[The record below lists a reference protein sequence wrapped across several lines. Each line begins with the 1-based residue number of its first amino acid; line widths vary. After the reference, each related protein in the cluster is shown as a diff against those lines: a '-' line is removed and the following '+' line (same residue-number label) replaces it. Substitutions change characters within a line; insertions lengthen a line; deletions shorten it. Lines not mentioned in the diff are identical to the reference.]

1 MSLTSAE
8 IRNVA
13 IVGHNGTGKTTLL
26 EHILS
31 NSGVISRAESIDTG
45 KTVSD
50 YTDEEIEKGISIHA
64 SLSSIEWDNKMMN
77 FIDTPGTADFVGEVV
92 SSFRASE
99 SAIMVID
106 ARSGVQI
113 ETIKLWRRLNTRN
126 MPRIVF
132 INKMDRDRADFQ
144 NTFSDIESRFSKP
157 CVPVSIPIGS
167 GESYQG
173 VINLIENKAYLVSKA
188 TASEIPDDMKDTV
201 EEFRLTLI
209 EAAAEGEDSLM
220 EKYFDEGTLNPD
232 DIRLGLVSGLREN
245 RIIPILCGSA
255 EKDNGIV
262 SLLNFLSFAA
272 PPPSMIA
279 EKAVGSD
286 GTEFPVPVSTAGSVS
301 AFSFKTTIDQFSGKL
316 SFIKVV
322 TGIITADAELQNP
335 TIGKKERPG
344 KLYKSIGKK
353 LFEVKELIAGDIGII
368 AKSANLHT
376 NNTLC
381 ASDIQYTFAVL
392 SLPHPIHAL
401 TISAADKKS
410 EDKMNEALHKVT
422 EEDLTFQ
429 INFNK
434 ETKENVV
441 SGMGELHINMIL
453 ERIKEKQKIQ
463 INTKTP
469 KIAYRETITKTSEAE
484 YTHKKQSGGHGQYG
498 RVVISINPL
507 PRGEYFSFNNAIKGG
522 SISKGYMPGIEKGL
536 NEAMTEGFLAGYP
549 LVDIGVS
556 VVDGKEHPVDS
567 SEMAFKLAA
576 KGALKTA
583 MVKANV
589 VLLEPI
595 MKLEVY
601 IEDQYLGDILSDLSG
616 KRGRV
621 QGQED
626 IGGGLTLV
634 QAKVPQGEMLK
645 YAIDLKSLT
654 SGTGSFELEF
664 DHYEIATGK
673 VVEDVIKQSQLE
685 NE

>member
-8 IRNVA
+8 IRNIA

-31 NSGVISRAESIDTG
+31 NGGVISRAESIDTG

-50 YTDEEIEKGISIHA
+50 YTDEEIDKRISIHA

-113 ETIKLWRRLNTRN
+113 ETIKLWRKLNTRN

-167 GESYQG
+167 GEDYQG
-173 VINLIENKAYLVSKA
+173 VINLIENKAYLVSETK
-188 TASEIPDDMKDTV
+188 ASEIPDGMKDTV

-220 EKYFDEGTLNPD
+220 EKYFDEGTLTPE
-232 DIRLGLVSGLREN
+232 DIRLGLISGLREN
-245 RIIPILCGSA
+245 RIVPILCGSA

-262 SLLNFLSFAA
+262 SLVNFLSFAA

-279 EKAVGSD
+279 EKAIDAKGNEV
-286 GTEFPVPVSTAGSVS
+286 PVPVSTDGSIS
-301 AFSFKTTIDQFSGKL
+301 AFSFKSTIDQFSGKL

-322 TGIITADAELQNP
+322 TGIITGDAELQNP
-335 TIGKKERPG
+335 NIGKKEKPG

-353 LFEVKELIAGDIGII
+353 LIEVKELIAGDIGII
-368 AKSANLHT
+368 AKSTNLHT

-381 ASDIQYTFAVL
+381 SSDIQYTFSVL
-392 SLPHPIHAL
+392 ALPHPIHAL

-429 INFNK
+429 VNFNK
-434 ETKENVV
+434 R
-441 SGMGELHINMIL
+441 L
-453 ERIKEKQKIQ
+453 
-463 INTKTP
+463 
-469 KIAYRETITKTSEAE
+469 
-484 YTHKKQSGGHGQYG
+484 KKMLFQVWESF
-498 RVVISINPL
+498 ISI
-507 PRGEYFSFNNAIKGG
+507 
-522 SISKGYMPGIEKGL
+522 
-536 NEAMTEGFLAGYP
+536 
-549 LVDIGVS
+549 
-556 VVDGKEHPVDS
+556 
-567 SEMAFKLAA
+567 
-576 KGALKTA
+576 
-583 MVKANV
+583 
-589 VLLEPI
+589 
-595 MKLEVY
+595 
-601 IEDQYLGDILSDLSG
+601 
-616 KRGRV
+616 
-621 QGQED
+621 
-626 IGGGLTLV
+626 
-634 QAKVPQGEMLK
+634 
-645 YAIDLKSLT
+645 
-654 SGTGSFELEF
+654 
-664 DHYEIATGK
+664 
-673 VVEDVIKQSQLE
+673 
-685 NE
+685 